1 MAAVHAGS
9 SPGPFGDA
17 GALSARRPVEGS
29 SLHLPR
35 LIRAP
40 SRLRPGAWLTAPPL
54 ATPHTLFHVH
64 VKPSTHVFVLIFP
77 TETAFGAFCLIYTLD
92 SSSTWTSS
100 SSRGVLQSHQVLDP
114 RRPPLAPALEQ
125 GAGYRWVLGGGVRRC
140 SGPRV
145 CCSLLAF
152 LRHI

>member
-17 GALSARRPVEGS
+17 GALSARRPVKGS

-35 LIRAP
+35 LITAP

-64 VKPSTHVFVLIFP
+64 MKRSTHVFILIFP
-77 TETAFGAFCLIYTLD
+77 SWLRETAFGAFCLIYTLD

-100 SSRGVLQSHQVLDP
+100 SSCGSFNHTRSWTP
-114 RRPPLAPALEQ
+114 RSGGHLLPLPLSKVQ
-125 GAGYRWVLGGGVRRC
+125 GAVGWLVVVESGDAADRRQG
-140 SGPRV
+140 SG
-145 CCSLLAF
+145 
-152 LRHI
+152 